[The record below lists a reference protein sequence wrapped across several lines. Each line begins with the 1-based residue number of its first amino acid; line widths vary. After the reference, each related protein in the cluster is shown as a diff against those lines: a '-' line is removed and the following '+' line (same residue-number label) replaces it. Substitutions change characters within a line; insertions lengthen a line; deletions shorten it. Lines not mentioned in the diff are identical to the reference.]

1 MENLWE
7 LIKRHRIFAVIR
19 TDTPESALKAARA
32 CLQGGMRIIEI
43 TLTVPKAL
51 EVIKE
56 LAREEGP
63 VVGAGTVTDAEKAKA
78 AISAG
83 AKFIV
88 SPTIETEVIKTCKE
102 ARTFVSTGALTPTEV
117 LRAWREGSDLV
128 KVFPAASLGGYQYI
142 KALKEPLPYIELM
155 PSVGVDLEN
164 FIQFLEAGAAA
175 VCLSDTLIDKRAIN
189 QGDWSKITRLA
200 KKYVEKLEA
209 YQTRLA

>member
-1 MENLWE
+1 M
-7 LIKRHRIFAVIR
+7 IR
-19 TDTPESALKAARA
+19 TETPESALKAARS

-56 LAREEGP
+56 LTREEGC
-63 VVGAGTVTDAEKAKA
+63 VVGAGTVTDGEKAKA
-78 AISAG
+78 SIGAG
-83 AKFIV
+83 ARFIV

-102 ARTFVSTGALTPTEV
+102 AHIFVSTGALTPTEV
-117 LRAWREGSDLV
+117 LRAWREGSDMV

-164 FIQFLEAGAAA
+164 FIQYLEAGAAA
-175 VCLSDTLIDKRAIN
+175 VCLSDTLIDKKAVN
-189 QGDWSKITRLA
+189 QGDWSKITRVA

-209 YQTRLA
+209 YQTRLT